1 MKNINLYMTGAALLL
16 FSAACSETEQFGTD
30 GEGRLALA
38 TSVSGDMN
46 VVSRASEQELA
57 DGCMVWISNDKGL
70 VYRYEGL
77 DNVPS
82 SINLLSG
89 RYVAEA
95 WTGDSVSASFDK
107 RWFKGREE
115 FTITKGEVS
124 TVSLVCKVANVAA
137 SVNYAEGLEDV
148 LSDFTMTVGHG
159 RGSLV
164 FEGRDDRRGYFMMPS
179 TDRNLAFELKG
190 TKADGSEFVYNGVIE
205 DAQPATEYILNVKYT
220 AQETTVGGAV
230 FSIVIDS
237 KEIEVSTDV
246 KLVPAPKISG
256 YGFDLATPVMGEE
269 GTIGRRSV
277 YIASAT
283 QISNVILSGDIFS
296 SMLPALGGNRFD
308 LCNVTEGALA
318 DINSI
323 GVNYKS
329 TYDAEADQTLFQLNF
344 EETFTNALP
353 NGDYTIGIEATDVK
367 GNVTAA
373 TLTIKVS
380 DVSVVVEPVIETE
393 IYATKATLHGTVAK
407 DDVETAG
414 FNYRARGAS
423 EWTYVEAT
431 PVSRAAFAKGD
442 RFYAEVEGLDAGTT
456 YEYCTVANGIP
467 TAALETF
474 TTEQAEQL
482 PDSSFEEWFTYNGKV
497 EIPGATYEKDKDL
510 SYWDSGNH
518 GSTTL
523 GASYNLTTGST
534 DYAHSG
540 LKSARLESK
549 YVVMALAAGNIFY
562 GRYIRTAA
570 PNGVLGWGRPFTS
583 RPKAMRVW
591 VKYTPKT
598 VDHGGNHIANG
609 SMDQGII
616 YTALVDDSKQTD
628 SKTGQSWPAIIM
640 TNKSNESKAQ
650 LFDSNGD
657 NVIAYGEHV
666 FTEATSGDGM
676 IQIEIPIEYR
686 KEGVKPANIIV
697 VASASRYGDFFQGA
711 AGSVMYLDDIEL
723 VY

>member
-38 TSVSGDMN
+38 TSVSSDMN

-82 SINLLSG
+82 SISLLSG

-124 TVSLVCKVANVAA
+124 AVNLVCKVANVAA

-148 LSDFTMTVGHG
+148 LSDFTMTVGHA

-179 TDRNLAFELKG
+179 TDHNLAFELKG
-190 TKADGSEFVYNGVIE
+190 TQGDGSEFVYNGVIE

-220 AQETTVGGAV
+220 AQETTVGGAI

-237 KEIEVSTDV
+237 KEIELSTDV

-256 YGFDLATPVMGEE
+256 YGFDLASPIMGEE

-283 QISNVILSGDIFS
+283 QISNVIVSGDIFS
-296 SMLPALGGNRFD
+296 TLLPALGGDRFD
-308 LCNVTEGALA
+308 LCNVSETALA
-318 DINSI
+318 DINAI

-329 TYDAEADQTLFQLNF
+329 TYDADADQTLFQLNF
-344 EETFTNALP
+344 EEEFTNRLP
-353 NGDYTIGIEATDVK
+353 NGDYNISIEATDAK

-373 TLTIKVS
+373 TMTIKVS
-380 DVSVVVEPVIETE
+380 DVAVVANPVIDAEV
-393 IYATKATLHGTVAK
+393 YARKATLHGTIAK
-407 DDVETAG
+407 DGVETAG
-414 FNYRARGAS
+414 FNYRQQGTTQWIYAEAAS
-423 EWTYVEAT
+423 DNSAY
-431 PVSRAAFAKGD
+431 SKGD
-442 RFYAEVEGLDAGTT
+442 TFSAVIEGLEPGST
-456 YEYCTVANGIP
+456 YEYCAVADGNA
-467 TAALETF
+467 TATIETF
-474 TTEQAEQL
+474 VSEAATQL
-482 PDSSFEEWFTYNGKV
+482 PNSSFEEWGKKSRADILASDYNN
-497 EIPGATYEKDKDL
+497 IF
-510 SYWDSGNH
+510 WDSGNH
-518 GSTTL
+518 GSTYSPI
-523 GASYNLTTGST
+523 GATNLTTAST
-534 DYAHSG
+534 DFVHSG
-540 LKSARLESK
+540 TYSARLESK
-549 YVVMALAAGNIFY
+549 SVFGVFAAGNLFAGQFLRVNI
-562 GRYIRTAA
+562 
-570 PNGVLGWGRPFTS
+570 PNGVLGWGRPFTN
-583 RPKAMRVW
+583 RPKAMKVW
-591 VKYTPKT
+591 VKYTPGT
-598 VDHGGNHIANG
+598 VGNGGDKIANG
-609 SMDQGII
+609 EMDRGII
-616 YTALVDDSKQTD
+616 YAALVDGSTMTD
-628 SKTGQSWPAIIM
+628 GSDTWPVIIM
-640 TNKSNESKAQ
+640 TNKGDESKAQ
-650 LFDSNGD
+650 LFDKNGD
-657 NVIAYGEHV
+657 NVLAYGEHV
-666 FTEATSGDGM
+666 FNEATPEEGLM
-676 IQIEIPIEYR
+676 QIEIPIEYR

-697 VASASRYGDFFQGA
+697 VASASFYGDYFQGA

>member
-38 TSVSGDMN
+38 TSVSSDMN

-82 SINLLSG
+82 SISLLSG

-124 TVSLVCKVANVAA
+124 AVNLVCKVANVAA

-148 LSDFTMTVGHG
+148 LSDFTMTVGHA

-179 TDRNLAFELKG
+179 TDHNLAFELKG
-190 TKADGSEFVYNGVIE
+190 TQGDGSEFVYNGVIE

-220 AQETTVGGAV
+220 AQETTVGGAI

-237 KEIEVSTDV
+237 KEIELSTDV

-256 YGFDLATPVMGEE
+256 YGFDLATPLMGKK
-269 GTIGRRSV
+269 GSFGRRSV

-283 QISNVILSGDIFS
+283 QISNVIISGDIFTTL
-296 SMLPALGGNRFD
+296 LPALGGDRFD
-308 LCNVTEGALA
+308 LCNVTETALA
-318 DINSI
+318 DINAI
-323 GVNYKS
+323 GVNYKN
-329 TYDAEADQTLFQLNF
+329 TYDADADQSLFQLNF
-344 EETFTNALP
+344 EETFTDNLP
-353 NGDYTIGIEATDVK
+353 DGEYNIGIEATDIK

-373 TLTIKVS
+373 TWTIKVS
-380 DVSVVVEPVIETE
+380 DDPAVLVPTPESDV
-393 IYATKATLHGTVAK
+393 YAYTTTLRGTISKNGVK
-407 DDVETAG
+407 SAG
-414 FNYRARGAS
+414 FNYRPQGTS
-423 EWTYVEAT
+423 EWTYIEGT
-431 PVSRAAFAKGD
+431 PGSRADYSLGD
-442 RFYAEVEGLDAGTT
+442 KFYAVLESLQPETT
-456 YEYCTVANGIP
+456 YEYCVVADGNPIGNP
-467 TAALETF
+467 ATF
-474 TTEQAEQL
+474 TTEKAEQL
-482 PDSSFEEWFTYNGKV
+482 PNNSFEDWSVYNNKV
-497 EIPGATYEKDKDL
+497 NIPGADYST
-510 SYWDSGNH
+510 SVWDSGNH

-523 GASYNLTTGST
+523 GASNNLTSGST

-549 YVVMALAAGNIFY
+549 WVVMALAAGNIFY
-562 GRYIRTAA
+562 GKYLKTVA
-570 PNGVLGWGRPFTS
+570 PNGILGWGRPFTS

-591 VKYTPKT
+591 VKYEPKT
-598 VDHGGNHIANG
+598 VDRGGDHIANG
-609 SMDQGII
+609 TMDQGII
-616 YTALVDDSKQTD
+616 YAALVDDSKQTD
-628 SKTGQSWPAIIM
+628 STTGESWPAVVR
-640 TNKSNESKAQ
+640 TNKMKPENAQ
-650 LFDSNGD
+650 LFNSNGD

-666 FTEATSGDGM
+666 FTEATSGDGL

-697 VASASRYGDFFQGA
+697 VASASRYGDYFQGA